1 MPNKNSASVSEWFQ
15 DILIIIFLRW
25 KLLVLTTIATAI
37 ITLVFTFIL
46 PPLFVGH
53 FSIIMRGSEQDAQ
66 MIQPG
71 QGYRVKSQAIDMAAD
86 EERLLNSLK
95 LSSQALSKIKDKY
108 PDAYFNWIRLSLS
121 DDSAIKKIVG
131 QLRATMKRVLGAQE
145 TRSISDPLID
155 ALHDSVVVTPV
166 IGSHVIEVEMRHSNP
181 AFLKDVLQTYLD
193 TYMNIREELWMAT
206 SAPDFFKRQADH
218 YFNELVQI
226 NQQLSSVKEKSRVVN
241 SQQEMAELQQEA
253 NDLRGEISNL
263 DVDIAGLKNY
273 LYQLDH
279 MNAVDLLPAAPFQ
292 DVPDE
297 SLSSLRESLG
307 RAVTERAGALKYF
320 DANSLNLKRID
331 KEILELSGNIR
342 KNLTLSAKQQ
352 LNAKQHRLGLLKQKR
367 SGIIDQLLKID
378 KAETQIAILQ
388 EKAAVLKENANL
400 YETKNHETRISLEL
414 RNETFSNVAVLTPP
428 YVAAKPLF
436 PQRPILLILSLF
448 VGLFLGIC
456 AAVLLEMMD
465 DSFKLPKH
473 IEKVT
478 GLPVLASFL
487 ADTPK
492 PDLQFPLCT
501 ANVTQIK
508 FSDPDPLIKKMPG
521 LK

>member
-1 MPNKNSASVSEWFQ
+1 MPKKNSASVSEWFQ

-25 KLLVLTTIATAI
+25 KLLVMTTIATAI

-71 QGYRVKSQAIDMAAD
+71 QGYRVKSQVTDMAAD

-95 LSSQALSKIKDKY
+95 LSSQALDKIKQKY
-108 PDAYFNWIRLSLS
+108 PDTYFNWIRLSFS
-121 DDSAIKKIVG
+121 DDSSIKQFLG
-131 QLRATMKRVLGAQE
+131 QLIKTIKNVLGIQEAQD
-145 TRSISDPLID
+145 ISDPLID
-155 ALHDSVVVTPV
+155 ALHDAVVVTPV
-166 IGSHVIEVEMRHSNP
+166 IGSHVIEVEMMHSNP

-193 TYMNIREELWMAT
+193 TYMKIRQELWMAT
-206 SAPDFFKRQADH
+206 SAPDFFKRQANN

-226 NQQLSSVKEKSRVVN
+226 NHQLSAVKEKSRVVN

-253 NDLRGEISNL
+253 NGLRGEISTL
-263 DVDIAGLKNY
+263 EVDISGLKNY
-273 LYQLDH
+273 LNQLAH
-279 MNAVDLLPAAPFQ
+279 MNTAHLLPAASFQ
-292 DVPDE
+292 EGPNE
-297 SLSSLRESLG
+297 SLSNLRESLG
-307 RAVTERAGALKYF
+307 RAITERAAALKYF
-320 DANSLNLKRID
+320 DSSSLNLKRID
-331 KEILELSGNIR
+331 KEIVALSGNIR
-342 KNLTLSAKQQ
+342 KNLTLSAQQQ
-352 LNAKQHRLGLLKQKR
+352 LDAKKHRLTLLKQKR
-367 SGIIDQLLKID
+367 NGIIDQLLKID
-378 KAETQIAILQ
+378 KAETEIAILQ
-388 EKAAVLKENANL
+388 EKALVLKENANL

-414 RNETFSNVAVLTPP
+414 RDETFSNVAVLTPP
-428 YVAAKPLF
+428 YVTAKPLF
-436 PQRPILLILSLF
+436 PQRLILLILSLF

-487 ADTPK
+487 ADTPA
-492 PDLQFPLCT
+492 PDLQIPLGT
-501 ANVTQIK
+501 ADGPQIK
-508 FSDPDPLIKKMPG
+508 SSDRRINIISG
-521 LK
+521 LE

>member
-1 MPNKNSASVSEWFQ
+1 MPKKNSASVSEWFQ
-15 DILIIIFLRW
+15 DILIIVFLRW
-25 KLLVLTTIATAI
+25 KLLVLTTFATAL

-71 QGYRVKSQAIDMAAD
+71 RGYRVGSQATDMAAD
-86 EERLLNSLK
+86 EERLLNSLR
-95 LSSQALSKIKDKY
+95 LSDQALSKIKEIY
-108 PDAYFNWIRLSLS
+108 PDAYFGWIRFSLS
-121 DDSAIKKIVG
+121 QDSGIKKIFG
-131 QLRATMKRVLGAQE
+131 QLTAAMKGVLGAKE
-145 TRSISDPLID
+145 TQDISDPLID
-155 ALHDSVVVTPV
+155 ALHAAVVVTPV
-166 IGSHVIEVEMRHSNP
+166 MGSHVIEVEMMHSNP
-181 AFLKDVLQTYLD
+181 AFLKDVLQIYLD
-193 TYMNIREELWMAT
+193 TYMDIREELWMAT
-206 SAPDFFKRQADH
+206 SAPDFFKRQADN

-226 NQQLSSVKEKSRVVN
+226 NRQLSFVKEKSRVVN

-253 NDLRGEISNL
+253 NGLRGEISTL
-263 DVDIAGLKNY
+263 EVDIDGLKNY
-273 LYQLDH
+273 LKQLAQ
-279 MNAVDLLPAAPFQ
+279 MNVVDLLPTPPFQ

-297 SLSSLRESLG
+297 SLGSLRESLG
-307 RAVTERAGALKYF
+307 RAVTERAAALKYF
-320 DANSLNLKRID
+320 DANSLTLKRID

-352 LNAKQHRLGLLKQKR
+352 LDAKKHRLTLLKQKR
-367 SGIIDQLLKID
+367 NGIIDQLLKID

-388 EKAAVLKENANL
+388 EKASVLKENANL

-414 RNETFSNVAVLTPP
+414 RDETFSNVAVLTPP
-428 YVAAKPLF
+428 YVAAKPVF
-436 PQRPILLILSLF
+436 PQRLILLILSLF
-448 VGLFLGIC
+448 AGLFLGIC

-487 ADTPK
+487 ADTPE
-492 PDLQFPLCT
+492 PDLQIPHST
-501 ANVTQIK
+501 AKGEQIK
-508 FSDPDPLIKKMPG
+508 SSDRLIREMHG

>member
-1 MPNKNSASVSEWFQ
+1 MPKKNSASVSEWFQ

-25 KLLVLTTIATAI
+25 KLLVWTTIATVI

-71 QGYRVKSQAIDMAAD
+71 QDYRVKSQVTDMAAD

-95 LSSQALSKIKDKY
+95 LSSQALSKIKEKY
-108 PDAYFNWIRLSLS
+108 PDAYFGWIRLSLS
-121 DDSAIKKIVG
+121 EDSAIKKIFG
-131 QLRATMKRVLGAQE
+131 QLTATIKHVLGVQD
-145 TRSISDPLID
+145 TPDISDPLID
-155 ALHDSVVVTPV
+155 ALHESVVVTPV
-166 IGSHVIEVEMRHSNP
+166 IGSHVIEVEMMHSNP
-181 AFLKDVLQTYLD
+181 AFLKDALQTYLD
-193 TYMNIREELWMAT
+193 AYMNIRQELWMAT
-206 SAPDFFKRQADH
+206 SAPDFFKRQADN
-218 YFNELVQI
+218 YFNELIQI
-226 NQQLSSVKEKSRVVN
+226 NQQLSAVKEKSRVVN

-253 NDLRGEISNL
+253 NDLRGQISTL
-263 DVDIAGLKNY
+263 EVDISGLKNY
-273 LYQLDH
+273 LSQLEH
-279 MNAVDLLPAAPFQ
+279 MNVVDLLPAEPFQ
-292 DVPDE
+292 EVPNE
-297 SLSSLRESLG
+297 SLKTLRESLS
-307 RAVTERAGALKYF
+307 RAITERAAALKYF
-320 DANSLNLKRID
+320 DSNSLNLKRID

-342 KNLTLSAKQQ
+342 KNLTLSARQQ
-352 LNAKQHRLGLLKQKR
+352 LDSKKHRLALLKQKR
-367 SGIIDQLLKID
+367 RGIIDQLLKID
-378 KAETQIAILQ
+378 KAETQITILQ
-388 EKAAVLKENANL
+388 EKAEVLKENANL

-414 RNETFSNVAVLTPP
+414 RDETFSNVAVLTPP

-456 AAVLLEMMD
+456 TAVLLEMMD

-492 PDLQFPLCT
+492 PDLQIPSG
-501 ANVTQIK
+501 AVKGPQIK
-508 FSDPDPLIKKMPG
+508 SSDSRTKHMPG